1 MKDLGILVSG
11 IEFKIRKLINLKQSL
26 EEEKDDL
33 INQNNKLKTK
43 NKEQEEQIKLLKEK
57 NNILKI
63 TKLLKTKGEKDTEVK
78 LRINEI
84 VREIDKCLGLLN
96 K

>member
-11 IEFKIRKLINLKQSL
+11 IEFKIRKLINLKEKL
-26 EEEKDDL
+26 EKEKKDL
-33 INQNNKLKTK
+33 INQNQKLIKK
-43 NKEQEEQIKLLKEK
+43 NKEQEEIIKQLREK

-63 TKLLKTKGEKDTEVK
+63 TKLIKTEGEKDTEVK
-78 LRINEI
+78 LRINEL

-96 K
+96 Q